1 MVDARLLDILICPK
15 CKSEKLEL
23 KPADQVIVCTD
34 CGQVY
39 RIIQEIPV
47 MIPDDPQPEKK

>member
-23 KPADQVIVCTD
+23 NPADQVIVCTD
-34 CGQVY
+34 CGQIY

-47 MIPDDPQPEKK
+47 MIPDDSQPGK